1 MPQAYTYQQQGLQ
14 TLLASSLSIALY
26 TRHPQGDSP
35 GAELSAPGYSRQSIT
50 LAAVLNL
57 CAANTNAITW
67 SASGTWATAYYF
79 AICRTADGSMVYWGS
94 LPTPITAASWWDADH
109 PGRLAADRL
118 GRPGNGHGRQLGGVD
133 RPGSGWRSGGRSRC
147 VNAWAS
153 LTSLPSGV
161 VTIST
166 YQIVPADQAA
176 VNLVTVMAEQQL
188 GAYLFCKVLDTTRG
202 STPGYTVA
210 GPTSLAF

>member
-26 TRHPQGDSP
+26 TRHPQGDAA

-50 LAAVLNL
+50 LVAILNL
-57 CAANTNAITW
+57 CASNQNNITW
-67 SASGTWATAYYF
+67 SASGTWAAAYYF

-94 LPTPITAASWWDADH
+94 LPAPITAASGATPTIKAGSLLVDWANPATGMAVNW
-109 PGRLAADRL
+109 GTSIDRAPVGDL
-118 GRPGNGHGRQLGGVD
+118 TVVPL
-133 RPGSGWRSGGRSRC
+133 
-147 VNAWAS
+147 VNTWAS
-153 LTSLPSGV
+153 LTSLPSGL

-166 YQIVPADQAA
+166 YKIIPLDQAVMNV
-176 VNLVTVMAEQQL
+176 VNVVAEQQV
-188 GAYLFCKVLDTTRG
+188 GAYLFRNVFDTTRG
-202 STPGYTVA
+202 STAGYTVA

>member
-1 MPQAYTYQQQGLQ
+1 MPQAYTYQRQGLQ
-14 TLLASSLSIALY
+14 ALLASSLSIALY
-26 TRHPQGDSP
+26 TRHPQGDSA
-35 GAELSAPGYSRQSIT
+35 GAELTAPGYSRQSIT

-67 SASGTWATAYYF
+67 SASGAWGTAYYF
-79 AICRTADGSMVYWGS
+79 AICHTADGSMVYWGS
-94 LPTPITAASWWDADH
+94 LPTPITASAGGTPTIQAGALLIDWAD
-109 PGRLAADRL
+109 PAMGVTVNWGALADRAPL
-118 GRPGNGHGRQLGGVD
+118 GAPVAVVLR
-133 RPGSGWRSGGRSRC
+133 
-147 VNAWAS
+147 NAWAS
-153 LTSLPSGV
+153 LTSLPSGL

-188 GAYLFCKVLDTTRG
+188 GAHLFCKVLDTTRG
-202 STPGYTVA
+202 STTGYTVA

>member
-35 GAELSAPGYSRQSIT
+35 GAELIAPGYSRQSIT

-67 SASGTWATAYYF
+67 SASGAWATAYYF

-94 LPTPITAASWWDADH
+94 LPTPITAATGGTPTIQAGSLLIDWAD
-109 PGRLAADRL
+109 PAMGMAVNWGALTDRAPVGAPVAVPL
-118 GRPGNGHGRQLGGVD
+118 I
-133 RPGSGWRSGGRSRC
+133 
-147 VNAWAS
+147 NAWAS

-161 VTIST
+161 VSIST
-166 YQIVPADQAA
+166 YQIVPANQAA

-188 GAYLFCKVLDTTRG
+188 GAYRFCRALDTTRG

>member
-1 MPQAYTYQQQGLQ
+1 MPQAYTYQEQGLQ
-14 TLLASSLSIALY
+14 ALLASSLSIALY
-26 TRHPQGDSP
+26 TSHPQGDGA
-35 GAELSAPGYSRQSIT
+35 GAELIAPGYSRQSIT

-67 SASGTWATAYYF
+67 SASGAWGTAYYF
-79 AICRTADGSMVYWGS
+79 AICRTADGSMVHWGS
-94 LPTPITAASWWDADH
+94 LPTPITASAGGTPTIQAGALLIDWAD
-109 PGRLAADRL
+109 PAMGVTVNWGAFTDRAPL
-118 GRPGNGHGRQLGGVD
+118 GAPVAIALR
-133 RPGSGWRSGGRSRC
+133 
-147 VNAWAS
+147 NAWAS

-161 VTIST
+161 VSILT
-166 YQIVPADQAA
+166 YNVVPVNQAA

-188 GAYLFCKVLDTTRG
+188 GAYRFCRVLDTTRG